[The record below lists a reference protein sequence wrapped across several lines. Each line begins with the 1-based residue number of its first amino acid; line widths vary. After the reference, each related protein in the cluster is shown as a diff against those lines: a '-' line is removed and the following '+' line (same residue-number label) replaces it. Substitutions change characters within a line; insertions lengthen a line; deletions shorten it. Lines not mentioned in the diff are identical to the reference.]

1 MLILLFSW
9 DTSVAAKAIDPT
21 KNSFNFNDPTTLDK
35 LAPYV
40 ASLQRAYKVRQ
51 TGCFNPETFNAI
63 QNKGFSLR
71 AQPNNNTPTAKLR
84 PEQVKSIASKIGVN
98 RKIFNKEAF
107 AIRISAN
114 SSSDIIR
121 LINLYWYSIDSPKF
135 FSGGFRILTEVFPES
150 QKDNSIVLNSQQ
162 LYLLLF
168 DTDFIVQRVRPIHN
182 LVSRGKGAIK

>member
-1 MLILLFSW
+1 MLR
-9 DTSVAAKAIDPT
+9 TSQRLNLT
-21 KNSFNFNDPTTLDK
+21 FYFNSK
-35 LAPYV
+35 L
-40 ASLQRAYKVRQ
+40 
-51 TGCFNPETFNAI
+51 
-63 QNKGFSLR
+63 
-71 AQPNNNTPTAKLR
+71 
-84 PEQVKSIASKIGVN
+84 SKKIPKK
-98 RKIFNKEAF
+98 KIFNKEAF